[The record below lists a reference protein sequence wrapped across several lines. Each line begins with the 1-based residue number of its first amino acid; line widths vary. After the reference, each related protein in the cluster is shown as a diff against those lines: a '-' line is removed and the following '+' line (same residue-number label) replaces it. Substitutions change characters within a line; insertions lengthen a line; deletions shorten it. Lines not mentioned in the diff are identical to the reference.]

1 MADLIL
7 GSTTAM
13 TESGGTVTIDSAT
26 VVPAAG
32 ITGTIGSGVIIPASQ
47 GGSMVKLASASVS
60 TSVTYVDIEG
70 LFDDSIYHEYFWSIN
85 DFAINPWATGG
96 HPRFEFLTSV
106 NTTYSSSNYHWIHG
120 THYAN
125 ASGSTSQVQ
134 TRGGRSESM
143 FEEMDGTWTWVNDY
157 PSYWHIWIVNPTV
170 AKKTM
175 MRYNW
180 GVNMTG
186 TDYMLTGH
194 GNVTIDNTVA
204 ISGARMQFADT
215 TCGKHQYVLYGMKK

>member
-60 TSVTYVDIEG
+60 TNVTYVDIEG
-70 LFDDSIYHEYFWSIN
+70 LFDDSIYHEYFRSIN
-85 DFAINPWATGG
+85 DFAVNPWAGGG
-96 HPRFEFLTSV
+96 HPRFEFLTASG
-106 NTTYSSSNYHWIHG
+106 TPFTGSNYQWRHTTG
-120 THYAN
+120 YDN
-125 ASGSTSQVQ
+125 ATGSASQIQ
-134 TRGGRSESM
+134 SRGGRNQSN
-143 FEEMDGTWTWVNDY
+143 FEELDGTWTWLADV
-157 PSYWHIWIVNPTV
+157 PSYWHIWITNPT
-170 AKKTM
+170 ATKRTM
-175 MRYNW
+175 MRYNM

-186 TDYMLTGH
+186 SDYMLSTM
-194 GNVTIDNTVA
+194 GNCMLDNTVT
-204 ISGARMQFADT
+204 ITGARMQFADT
-215 TCGKHQYVLYGMKK
+215 TCGKHQYVLYGFKK